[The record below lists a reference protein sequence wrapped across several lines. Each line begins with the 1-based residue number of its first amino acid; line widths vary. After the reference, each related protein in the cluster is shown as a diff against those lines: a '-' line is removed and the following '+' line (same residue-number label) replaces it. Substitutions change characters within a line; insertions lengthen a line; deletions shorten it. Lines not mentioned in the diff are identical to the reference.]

1 MVFLVVGL
9 ILMAMKFLEIDPV
22 AAWSWWLILAPFA
35 LAVAWWQ
42 YADATGLTK
51 KREMDK
57 EERKKKERLD
67 KSRAALGMETRKR
80 R

>member
-9 ILMAMKFLEIDPV
+9 ILIALKFLEIGPV
-22 AAWSWWLILAPFA
+22 AAWSWWLILVPFA

-67 KSRAALGMETRKR
+67 KSRAALGMDTRKR